1 MTCEHLAATTP
12 QSVLATIPGV
22 ANDLTAKQR
31 SLLDALWDYF
41 CNTGESFPKR
51 RLLHVLGTKPIT
63 AIMQEMASGL
73 MQEQFESGEKRYSLT
88 MWGALSSSKGEGL
101 VGLYVRLL
109 DLVKTLHQ
117 EDDGISQIDS
127 DLIREKLAVSE
138 TESSQLG
145 AFARIVNLPG
155 MPIHFAGQTTDRSK
169 WFLTIRE
176 DVVDLFHAAN
186 SIEYF
191 VQRLLKGQQA
201 PEPNN
206 ALASLLATQPAGM
219 WWNEISILSSPASR
233 AGQDFIATS
242 RLEALREIE
251 HIDFDCTRLICLC
264 EELNA
269 CAAGGHAHAV
279 ILLTRTIL
287 DHIPPVF
294 GLGSFAEVASNY
306 GGGGKSFKSSAER
319 LEKQARKVADRM
331 LHQVIRNREIA
342 PEMQEVEFSR
352 ELETVLA
359 EACRILKPLQTN
371 TVEPPP
377 IS

>member
-1 MTCEHLAATTP
+1 MTREHPTATTHQP
-12 QSVLATIPGV
+12 KLATISGV
-22 ANDLTAKQR
+22 ANDLTVEQR
-31 SLLDALWDYF
+31 SLLDALWNHF

-51 RLLHVLGTKPIT
+51 RLLHVLGTKPIS
-63 AIMQEMASGL
+63 AIMQEMAPGL

-101 VGLYVRLL
+101 GELYVRLL

-127 DLIREKLAVSE
+127 DLIREKLAINE
-138 TESSQLG
+138 TESSELG
-145 AFARIVNLPG
+145 AFARIVNLPE
-155 MPIHFAGQTTDRSK
+155 MPIHFAGQATDRSK

-186 SIEYF
+186 SMEYF
-191 VQRLLKGQQA
+191 VKKLLKGQQA

-206 ALASLLATQPAGM
+206 ALAALLATQPAGA
-219 WWNEISILSSPASR
+219 WWDEVSTLGSPASR
-233 AGQDFIATS
+233 AGQDFIVTS
-242 RLEALREIE
+242 RLEMLRGIE

-269 CAAGGHAHAV
+269 CAAGGHPHAV
-279 ILLTRTIL
+279 ILLTRAIL
-287 DHIPPVF
+287 DHIPPIF
-294 GLGSFAEVASNY
+294 GVSSFAEVASNY
-306 GGGGKSFKSSAER
+306 GGGGRSFKSSAER

-331 LHQVIRNREIA
+331 LHQIIRNREVA
-342 PEMQEVEFSR
+342 PQMQEVEFSR
-352 ELETVLA
+352 ELETILA

-371 TVEPPP
+371 KV
-377 IS
+377 